1 MDITILCKKFIVSN
15 INALTMGLKEQIQER
30 TKRLA
35 IGIIRQ
41 CSRLPKTVEN
51 QIISRQLI
59 RASCSVG
66 ANYRAVSR
74 AKSPADF
81 INKLNIVEEEA
92 DESIF
97 WLEMLEEL
105 ENKHS
110 QSISG
115 LRSEMTEILAIVVAA
130 KKTSK
135 QNLGS
140 L

>member
-1 MDITILCKKFIVSN
+1 
-15 INALTMGLKEQIQER
+15 MGLKEQIQDR
-30 TKRLA
+30 TKKLA

-41 CSRLPKTVEN
+41 CSKLPKTDEN

-66 ANYRAVSR
+66 ANYRAVCR

-110 QSISG
+110 QSISCF
-115 LRSEMTEILAIVVAA
+115 RSEMTEILSIVVAA

-135 QNLGS
+135 QKLCS
-140 L
+140 P